1 MIKRVTIK
9 VLVAAALFGVAAE
22 SAWAEEATPGVSPA
36 PAGQAA
42 APGTGYAP
50 GWYPPYPNRGGY
62 AQPWQQ
68 QSQRPAPP
76 PGYNQPPSY
85 YPPYGQYQ
93 AVPAAPAENPLS
105 AELKQTQEQ
114 LAAQATELDTTKEQL
129 AAQAT
134 ELDTTKEQLAKLYTE
149 LQTATAALQKAQS
162 DTVNAGVQVDTTMTQ
177 VDTLKHMLCE
187 LAARIEARKTALEN
201 ALQPTT
207 AEPDDPGS
215 ATADEVDP
223 EITEQAEDQT
233 DPKCSQL
240 TRHPAITSGQRAM
253 TIKTPAK

>member
-1 MIKRVTIK
+1 MNKLSPLNRLAVAA
-9 VLVAAALFGVAAE
+9 LVAVATE
-22 SAWAEEATPGVSPA
+22 SAWPEEATPDVSAA
-36 PAGQAA
+36 PAGQTA
-42 APGTGYAP
+42 APETGYVP

-68 QSQRPAPP
+68 PSQWPAPP
-76 PGYNQPPSY
+76 PAYNQSTPY

-93 AVPAAPAENPLS
+93 TVPAAPVENPLS

-114 LAAQATELDTTKEQL
+114 LAAQAAELDR
-129 AAQAT
+129 
-134 ELDTTKEQLAKLYTE
+134 TKEQLAKLQTE
-149 LQTATAALQKAQS
+149 LETATAALQKAQS

-187 LAARIEARKTALEN
+187 LAARIEARSTALQN
-201 ALQPTT
+201 ALQATDT
-207 AEPDDPGS
+207 EPDDPVS
-215 ATADEVDP
+215 AAADEVDL

-240 TRHPAITSGQRAM
+240 TRHPAITSGQRAI
-253 TIKTPAK
+253 TVKTPAK